1 VGNLVVGYIA
11 ALINTIPIMPFET
24 VSLRVITNKE
34 NHGPIRIVR
43 DLWKAGGLGA
53 FYHGVANYPVLS
65 VKPAVQETV
74 IDQTKLIVLR
84 VRQQAEMSAA
94 GGFIL
99 GFWGRTVTTGILF
112 PFFSV
117 QTKVQTGNTGSD
129 GVWATL
135 ARIVREQGPFALYRG
150 IAPELLRGGLYQCF
164 LTGTKDMLFA
174 GNLRLVL
181 AMSRLVGS
189 R

>member
-1 VGNLVVGYIA
+1 MQVGNL
-11 ALINTIPIMPFET
+11 INLSIHLPFET

-43 DLWKAGGLGA
+43 NLWKAGGLGA
-53 FYHGVANYPVLS
+53 FYHGVANYPILS
-65 VKPAVQETV
+65 IKPAVKDTI

-84 VRQQAEMSAA
+84 IRQQAEISAV

>member
-1 VGNLVVGYIA
+1 MGPFSSIMQVGNL
-11 ALINTIPIMPFET
+11 INLSIHLPFET
-24 VSLRVITNKE
+24 ISLRVITNKE

-43 DLWKAGGLGA
+43 NLWKAGGLGA
-53 FYHGVANYPVLS
+53 FYHGVANYPILS
-65 VKPAVQETV
+65 IKPAVQETI

-84 VRQQAEMSAA
+84 IRQQAEMSAV

-135 ARIVREQGPFALYRG
+135 AKIVREQGPLALYRHR
-150 IAPELLRGGLYQCF
+150 ASPLR
-164 LTGTKDMLFA
+164 
-174 GNLRLVL
+174 
-181 AMSRLVGS
+181 
-189 R
+189 